1 MKRVA
6 LGLINLYQSAVSP
19 MLPPAC
25 RFQPTCSEY
34 TKTAIETHG
43 LAKGSW
49 LGTKRI
55 CRCHP
60 FSAGGYDPV
69 PGTNNEL
76 PELSPSEHS

>member
-34 TKTAIETHG
+34 TKTAIEIHG
-43 LAKGSW
+43 LARGSW

-69 PGTNNEL
+69 PGKNNEL
-76 PELSPSEHS
+76 TQSEHS